1 MKIHPLVSILFS
13 LISFGAF
20 AADANGADSES
31 LVIRNV
37 TVVNA
42 DAILSA
48 KPLNVL
54 IAQGKIQAIGARV
67 FNADKVIDGTGQYLI
82 PGLIDTHVHLR
93 GVPGVPDGELEKA
106 DFYQQAA
113 AQIPRSYLY
122 AGFTTLLDLAN
133 TKVFIDNWNSQ
144 PIAPKAYFCAP
155 APIPGGYPIVN
166 IPDEALQKMDAA
178 RYFLHDRHSHA
189 HLDFADPAD
198 HTPAHLVAAMK
209 RDGALCAKI
218 FYEKGFGAQKNLPVP
233 SEAIVRELVKEA
245 HKKDLPVF
253 LHGNSQESY
262 EFALATGVDMVVHGL
277 WNAPSTTTPA
287 ELEKITGRLIK
298 STIAV
303 QPSVQVI
310 YGEQELL
317 NPAFFQQPS
326 LPHYMTTEL
335 INWYQTPAGQ
345 WMKNEIGG
353 YFGKDAALTEEQKY
367 QQIKAVYQPL
377 LARVQQV
384 SQPLNQKSL
393 LVFGSDTPSGPIYT
407 QFPGFNGRMEMNRW
421 VAMGIPLADL
431 FKALT
436 IGNAKRMG
444 LEKEIGSVAKYK
456 RADLLLLGK
465 NPLEDV
471 SAYDSINWIILR
483 GKLIARDDLS
493 AQKSNQAKS
502 RK

>member
-1 MKIHPLVSILFS
+1 MKINHLVSILFS
-13 LISFGAF
+13 LISFGALT
-20 AADANGADSES
+20 ASANSVDTES

-42 DAILSA
+42 DATLSK

-54 IAQGKIQAIGARV
+54 IARGKIQAIGAWA
-67 FNADKVIDGTGQYLI
+67 FKADKVVDGTGQYLI

-106 DFYQQAA
+106 DFYQQAV

-122 AGFTTLLDLAN
+122 AGFTTLLDLVN
-133 TKVFIDNWNSQ
+133 TKTFIDSWNSQ

-155 APIPGGYPIVN
+155 APIPKGYPIVD
-166 IPDEALQKMDAA
+166 IPEEELQKLDAA
-178 RYFLHDRHSHA
+178 RYFLHDRHSHS
-189 HLDFADPAD
+189 HIDFADPAD

-209 RDGALCAKI
+209 QDGALCAKI
-218 FYEKGFGAQKNLPVP
+218 FYEKGFGARKNLPVP

-245 HKKDLPVF
+245 HQKGLPVF

-262 EFALATGVDMVVHGL
+262 EFALATGVDMLVHGL
-277 WNAPSTTTPA
+277 WNAPPSTTTG
-287 ELEKITGRLIK
+287 ELENIAQHLITAKI
-298 STIAV
+298 SV

-317 NPAFFQQPS
+317 NPAFFQQES
-326 LPHYMTTEL
+326 LRHYMPGKL
-335 INWYQTPAGQ
+335 IDWYQTPAGG
-345 WMKNEIGG
+345 WMKDEIGS
-353 YFGKDAALTEEQKY
+353 YFGKDASITAEQKY

-377 LARVQQV
+377 LTRVKQV
-384 SQPLNQKSL
+384 SQPLNKKSL

-407 QFPGFNGRMEMNRW
+407 QFPGLNGRMEMERW
-421 VAMGIPLADL
+421 LAMGIPLADL

-444 LEKEIGSVAKYK
+444 LEKDIGSVTKHK

-465 NPLEDV
+465 NPLEDA
-471 SAYDSINWIILR
+471 SAYDSINWIILQ

-493 AQKSNQAKS
+493 AQKIK
-502 RK
+502 